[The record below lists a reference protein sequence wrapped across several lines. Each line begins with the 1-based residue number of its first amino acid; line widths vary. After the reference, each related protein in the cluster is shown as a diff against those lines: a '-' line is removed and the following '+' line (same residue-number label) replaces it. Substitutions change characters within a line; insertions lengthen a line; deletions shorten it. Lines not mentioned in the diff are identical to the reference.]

1 MCGNED
7 FYITPEIKRR
17 IEEFTLFDDT
27 FMTTVFD
34 DNPKITE
41 LLLRIILNRDDIV
54 VTDVR
59 TQKHLTNLTLH
70 ENNLDIL
77 AHEKTGILLTIE
89 VQVDSRGATPRRA
102 RFILALIDSKSLPKG
117 MDYPDLRDNY
127 LIFITEKDVLGGGL
141 PLYQIERTIVNYG
154 NKPFND
160 GSHIIYVNGE
170 YKAKPGEETE
180 LSKLIHDFHCARP
193 EDMYIPELA
202 KTVDEHK
209 HTEGGQRKL
218 SNAMRE
224 LIEQET
230 AKERENTTVEYV
242 KRMVENLNLTAEQA
256 MKALALSAEE
266 QEIIK
271 KRLEESL

>member
-1 MCGNED
+1 MNVNED

-77 AHEKTGILLTIE
+77 AYEKTGILLTIE
-89 VQVDSRGATPRRA
+89 VQVDSRGASPRRA

-127 LIFITEKDVLGGGL
+127 LI
-141 PLYQIERTIVNYG
+141 
-154 NKPFND
+154 
-160 GSHIIYVNGE
+160 S
-170 YKAKPGEETE
+170 
-180 LSKLIHDFHCARP
+180 
-193 EDMYIPELA
+193 
-202 KTVDEHK
+202 
-209 HTEGGQRKL
+209 
-218 SNAMRE
+218 
-224 LIEQET
+224 
-230 AKERENTTVEYV
+230 
-242 KRMVENLNLTAEQA
+242 
-256 MKALALSAEE
+256 
-266 QEIIK
+266 
-271 KRLEESL
+271 

>member
-1 MCGNED
+1 MEVEKFFTEAASISVNEE
-7 FYITPEIKRR
+7 FYITPEIKQR

-77 AHEKTGILLTIE
+77 AYEKTDILLTIK
-89 VQVDSRGATPRRA
+89 VQVDSRGASPRRA
-102 RFILALIDSKSLPKG
+102 RFILALIDSKSFPKG

-127 LIFITEKDVLGGGL
+127 LFFITEKDVLGGGL
-141 PLYQIERTIVNYG
+141 PLYQIERTSVNYG

-160 GSHIIYVNGE
+160 GSHIVYVNGE
-170 YKAKPGEETE
+170 YKANPAKKP
-180 LSKLIHDFHCARP
+180 
-193 EDMYIPELA
+193 
-202 KTVDEHK
+202 
-209 HTEGGQRKL
+209 
-218 SNAMRE
+218 N
-224 LIEQET
+224 
-230 AKERENTTVEYV
+230 
-242 KRMVENLNLTAEQA
+242 
-256 MKALALSAEE
+256 SAN
-266 QEIIK
+266 
-271 KRLEESL
+271 